1 MVPGDEAAADLL
13 HLDYRPRLPTRRD
26 RGIGIV
32 GAGGIVRYAHLPAYR
47 SAGFRVVA
55 IADLDEVK
63 ANQAAE
69 EFGIDRVHPDVD
81 ALLADSAVEVLDVAV
96 YPGAQPEIVEKAIAA
111 GRHVLCQKP
120 FALDYATG
128 RRMVELAE
136 TAGLKLA
143 VNQQMRWDAGI
154 RYAKLLLERGLL
166 GQPTYATIQVHVET
180 DWSLWPWILASPRH
194 ELLFHSIHYQDS
206 LRYLFGL
213 PDRVYTSGAR
223 QPGEAAAGETKTL
236 TIWSYHAGFQILID
250 VNHGVWSDDRYAIF
264 RFEGSDGVIK
274 GTIGLMYDYP
284 HGRPDTLAFAR
295 RSASD
300 RWHEP
305 ALQTT
310 WVPDAFV
317 GPMAS
322 LMIAIEAGG
331 EPETSGRD
339 NLMTLQTVFAGYRSM
354 AEGRAVD
361 PREIGATVG

>member
-1 MVPGDEAAADLL
+1 MPKVDDPTAALL
-13 HLDYRPRLPTRRD
+13 RLDYLPRMPARRD

-47 SAGFRVVA
+47 SAGFKVA
-55 IADLDEVK
+55 GITDIDVDRARQV
-63 ANQAAE
+63 AAE
-69 EFGIDRVHPDVD
+69 QHIPTVYPDLD
-81 ALLADSAVEVLDVAV
+81 ALLDDPAVEILDVAV
-96 YPGAQPEIVEKAIAA
+96 YPGAQPAIVERAVEVGK
-111 GRHVLCQKP
+111 HVLCQKP

-128 RRMVELAE
+128 LRMVEMAE
-136 TAGLKLA
+136 AAGLKLA

-154 RYAKLLLERGLL
+154 RYSKLLLDRGLL
-166 GQPTYATIQVHVET
+166 GQPVYATIQVHVST
-180 DWSLWPWILASPRH
+180 DWTLWPWILASARH
-194 ELLFHSIHYQDS
+194 ELLYHSIHYQDS

-213 PDRVYTSGAR
+213 PDLVYTSGTR

-236 TIWSYHAGFQILID
+236 TVWTFDSGLHVLID
-250 VNHGVWSDDRYAIF
+250 VNHGVWADDRYAIF
-264 RFEGSDGVIK
+264 RFEGTDGVIK

-284 HGRPDTLAFAR
+284 HGRPDTLAFATR
-295 RSASD
+295 D
-300 RWHEP
+300 HPQRWHEP
-305 ALQTT
+305 VLETR

-322 LMIAIEAGG
+322 LMCAIEDGG

-361 PREIGATVG
+361 PRDEAGRA